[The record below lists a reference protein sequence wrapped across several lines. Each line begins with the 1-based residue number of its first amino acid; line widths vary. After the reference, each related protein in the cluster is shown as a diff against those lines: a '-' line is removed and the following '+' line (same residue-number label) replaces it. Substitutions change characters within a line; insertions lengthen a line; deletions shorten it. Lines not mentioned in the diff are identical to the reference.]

1 VLGHGLRDVE
11 ALQVG
16 LAGDQAAVP
25 AGMQQVSGRWQ
36 RRRDM

>member
-25 AGMQQVSGRWQ
+25 DRMQRVSERWQ
-36 RRRDM
+36 RRRNM